1 MATPNYNVNYDD
13 DRFTKVTTE
22 KTEALSDLEKT
33 YSDMIANSDS
43 FYDKQIQ
50 ASKDY
55 ADQQAEI
62 QNQQTG
68 LLVDQ
73 INQQKEQA
81 QKDYI
86 KEQSG
91 SYVDWQK
98 QSNQYGANAEKMAS
112 SGLTNTGFSESSQVA
127 MYNTYQNR
135 VATARE
141 SFNQATLAYDNNIK
155 EAKLQNNAA
164 LAEIYAK
171 AYQQQLELDLQGF
184 QYKNNLLIEQANKK
198 LEVENL
204 YYQRWQDVLNQI
216 NTENAMAE
224 QIRQYEQNYE
234 LQTKQFEEQIRQ
246 FNDEIERLKKKDEEE
261 YKLQIE
267 ELELKKQ
274 QLEEEKRQFDKK
286 YAARRSSG
294 TTTETYTNTKP
305 QTTTTIKSPLQTN
318 YSALLAAAN
327 QQQAAKDKVMSV
339 VDPVRKTVKK
349 WLGVDIFKDI
359 K

>member
-1 MATPNYNVNYDD
+1 MATPNYDVNYDD

-73 INQQKEQA
+73 INQQKEKA

-91 SYVDWQK
+91 AYVDWQK

-112 SGLTNTGFSESSQVA
+112 SGLTNSGFSESSQVS

-135 VATARE
+135 SATARE
-141 SFNQATLAYDNNIK
+141 SFNQINLAYDNNIK

-164 LAEIYAK
+164 LAEIYAN
-171 AYQQQLELDLQGF
+171 AYQKQLELDLQGF

-246 FNDEIERLKKKDEEE
+246 FNEEIERLKKKDEEE

-274 QLEEEKRQFDKK
+274 QLEEEKRQFDEANKK
-286 YAARRSSG
+286 
-294 TTTETYTNTKP
+294 
-305 QTTTTIKSPLQTN
+305 KS
-318 YSALLAAAN
+318 YSYQ
-327 QQQAAKDKVMSV
+327 QQQAFVEKEPTSTITSNIGFYQSYLDGIAKQQSANSSSTKSSAASALVENI
-339 VDPVRKTVKK
+339 KK
-349 WLGVDIFKDI
+349 IFNFN
-359 K
+359 

>member
-1 MATPNYNVNYDD
+1 MATPNYDVNYDD

-112 SGLTNTGFSESSQVA
+112 SGLANSGFSESSQVS

-246 FNDEIERLKKKDEEE
+246 FNEEIERLKKKDEEE

-274 QLEEEKRQFDKK
+274 QLEEEKRQFDEANKK
-286 YAARRSSG
+286 
-294 TTTETYTNTKP
+294 
-305 QTTTTIKSPLQTN
+305 KS
-318 YSALLAAAN
+318 YSYV
-327 QQQAAKDKVMSV
+327 QQQPQLFVDKDPDTTPTTSNLGFYQSYLDGVNKTQSSTQKSSAAEALVANI
-339 VDPVRKTVKK
+339 KK
-349 WLGVDIFKDI
+349 IFDFD
-359 K
+359 